1 MPKFIRA
8 NAELGG
14 YMSDLEG
21 QAIAITVLD
30 GATPVKVGVKIE
42 NDETAPD
49 SAAALRV
56 KVTSLED
63 GSDLGVRLVFW
74 EGVKRTIK
82 DAFDSGF
89 PTVIGVPVKGAHP
102 TVDGHDLWT
111 LEDALDVSDA
121 QIEVALA

>member
-8 NAELGG
+8 NTALGG
-14 YMSDLEG
+14 YMNDLEG
-21 QAIAITVLD
+21 QAIALTVLD
-30 GATPVKVGVKIE
+30 GAKPVMVGVKIE
-42 NDETAPD
+42 DDDNAPD

-56 KVTSLED
+56 KVTSIED

-74 EGVKRTIK
+74 EGVKRTIR
-82 DAFDSGF
+82 DAFDSGY
-89 PTVIGVPVKGAHP
+89 PTVIGVPTKGAHP

-111 LEDALDVSDA
+111 LEDALDVTDA